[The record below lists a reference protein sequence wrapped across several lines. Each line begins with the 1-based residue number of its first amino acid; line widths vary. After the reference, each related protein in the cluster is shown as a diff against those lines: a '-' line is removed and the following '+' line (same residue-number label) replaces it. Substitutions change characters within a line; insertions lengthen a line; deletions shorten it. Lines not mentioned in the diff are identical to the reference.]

1 MLNHPGKKYLIVVA
15 GPTAVGKTA
24 AAIQIAQQLGT
35 EIISADSR
43 QFYSELNIGVARP
56 SEEEL
61 SAVKHHFIGHI
72 SITTPYTAAD
82 FEKDAL
88 AVLSQLF
95 TSHNYV
101 VMAGGSGLFINALLN
116 GLDDLPSDEELREQ
130 LSRRLEAEGLEV
142 LAEQLKQL
150 DIESYSTIDINNPRR
165 VIRALEI
172 CLASG
177 KKASELRKN
186 STTQRDFTPI
196 KIALNLDRELLYTR
210 INQRVDVMINT
221 GLLKEVEG
229 LLPHRNLNSLQ
240 TVGYKELFDY
250 FDGNASL
257 NEAVDLIKQHTR
269 NYAKRQLT
277 WFRKDTDYYWFE
289 PTQTDKMLQH
299 IKSVSL

>member
-24 AAIQIAQQLGT
+24 AAIQIAKKLGT

-56 SEEEL
+56 SEDEL
-61 SAVKHHFIGHI
+61 RTVKHHFIGHI

-101 VMAGGSGLFINALLN
+101 VVAGGSGLFINALIN
-116 GLDDLPSDEELREQ
+116 GLDDLPSDEELRKQ
-130 LSRRLEAEGLEV
+130 LSQRLEAEGLEV
-142 LAEQLKQL
+142 LTEQLKQL

-172 CLASG
+172 CLVSG

-186 STTQRDFTPI
+186 STIQRDFTPI
-196 KIALNLDRELLYTR
+196 KIALNLDRELLYSR
-210 INQRVDVMINT
+210 INQRVDVMMNT

-229 LLPHRNLNSLQ
+229 LLPHRSLNSLQ

-250 FDGNASL
+250 FEGNTSL
-257 NEAVDLIKQHTR
+257 NEAIDLIKQHSR

-277 WFRKDTDYYWFE
+277 WFRKDTDYHWFE

>member
-24 AAIQIAQQLGT
+24 TAIQIAEELGT

-56 SEEEL
+56 SEDEL
-61 SAVKHHFIGHI
+61 RTVKHHFIGHI

-88 AVLSQLF
+88 ALLSQLF

-101 VMAGGSGLFINALLN
+101 VVAGGSGLFINALLN
-116 GLDDLPSDEELREQ
+116 GLDDLPSDEELRKK
-130 LSRRLEAEGLEV
+130 LSQRLEAKGLQV
-142 LAEQLKQL
+142 LTEQLKQL

-210 INQRVDVMINT
+210 INQRVDVMMNA

-229 LLPHRNLNSLQ
+229 LLPHRSLNSLQ

-250 FDGNASL
+250 FDGKVSL
-257 NEAVDLIKQHTR
+257 NEAVELIKQHTR

-277 WFRKDTDYYWFE
+277 WFRKDTDYSWFE
-289 PTQTDKMLQH
+289 PTQTGEMLQH
-299 IKSVSL
+299 VKSVSL

>member
-24 AAIQIAQQLGT
+24 AAIQIAKELGT

-56 SEEEL
+56 SEDEL
-61 SAVKHHFIGHI
+61 RTVKHHFIGHI

-101 VMAGGSGLFINALLN
+101 VVAGGSGLFINALLN

-142 LAEQLKQL
+142 LTEQLKQL

-196 KIALNLDRELLYTR
+196 KIALNLDRELLYSR
-210 INQRVDVMINT
+210 INQRVDLMMNT

-229 LLPHRNLNSLQ
+229 LLPHRSLNSLQ

-250 FDGNASL
+250 FDGKVSL
-257 NEAVDLIKQHTR
+257 NEAVELIKQHTR

-277 WFRKDTDYYWFE
+277 WFRKDTDYSWFE
-289 PTQTDKMLQH
+289 PTQTGGMLQH